1 VYTVKQGDKE
11 KFNAL
16 VARYQRMF
24 QADKVLSLIHRLKHT
39 VIKFGL
45 KKINISYSKISMAD
59 VANKLSLESVEE
71 TEQIVAKA
79 IRDGVIDATINHDE
93 QYILALPKTDV
104 YTSND
109 PQAILHK
116 RIKFC
121 METRNDAVKAL
132 VYPQKEDKRDFGDDV
147 DEERDNK
154 EEDLLAALMEEMGGM
169 DDF

>member
-1 VYTVKQGDKE
+1 
-11 KFNAL
+11 
-16 VARYQRMF
+16 M
-24 QADKVLSLIHRLKHT
+24 
-39 VIKFGL
+39 
-45 KKINISYSKISMAD
+45 
-59 VANKLSLESVEE
+59 
-71 TEQIVAKA
+71 AKA

-93 QYILALPKTDV
+93 QYIQSLPQTDV
-104 YTSND
+104 YTSNE
-109 PQAILHK
+109 PQNVLHK